1 VPHVEQELFTLPE
14 HMNSH
19 PDFSKVRVAWYLMFC
34 VVFYWSLFVLFLFLL
49 AIVLSVFLW
58 ITFTFGY
65 CIVCISLNYF
75 FFWPLYCLSF
85 FELLLPI
92 TPLVSSNYTW
102 DKIYDLNILFI
113 CFTWH
118 RKCFQKKQTVYWLY
132 SKIIALISDNYIDIW
147 LLHCYLIIAL
157 IYDYYID
164 IWLLHWY
171 LIIALISDYCIDIWL
186 LHWYLIITLISDYCI
201 DIWLLHWYLIIA
213 LISDY
218 CIDIW
223 LLHWYLIIALISDS
237 KFKIYQIYVH
247 TF

>member
-1 VPHVEQELFTLPE
+1 MPHVEQELFTLPE

-186 LHWYLIITLISDYCI
+186 LHWYLIQN
-201 DIWLLHWYLIIA
+201 
-213 LISDY
+213 
-218 CIDIW
+218 
-223 LLHWYLIIALISDS
+223 S
-237 KFKIYQIYVH
+237 KFIKYMYIPFSSTLSYLCWLSLFLMRSEHFSLGTITKCVGGGVWNMLV
-247 TF
+247 